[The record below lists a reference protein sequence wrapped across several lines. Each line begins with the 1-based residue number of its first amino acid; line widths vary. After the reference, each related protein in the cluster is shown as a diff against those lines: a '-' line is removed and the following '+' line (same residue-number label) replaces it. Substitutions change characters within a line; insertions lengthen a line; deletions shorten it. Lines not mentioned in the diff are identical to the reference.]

1 MGMGGNKTQTTTQST
16 EGGSSTNY
24 APWISPS
31 QQGLAGIALAQNMHN
46 LTPQQ
51 QAIAGFT
58 PDQLQGMDYTRRFA
72 ADQFGSGS
80 PNYMTG
86 DSFKEYMNPYL
97 DTVGRTAV
105 DGMRREHENNL
116 ARSGVK
122 AANGV
127 AFGGSG
133 AALERAQMARGMNEA
148 VPQVL
153 GNIMSQGFDRAT
165 NAAMSARTLN
175 DNLDQSRSGRQMSAI
190 QGLLGAGGLQQG
202 LAQKS
207 LDLPYESL
215 KRIAA
220 FVPGVYDQ
228 NQSYWSSGNSTQ
240 PDNSPGMFQQ
250 LLGLG
255 GTILTGDAKGGGT
268 VGGNLLSKLIGG

>member
-1 MGMGGNKTQTTTQST
+1 MSLFGNKTQTTTQST
-16 EGGSSTNY
+16 EGGSTTNY
-24 APWISPS
+24 APWIGPS
-31 QQGLAGIALAQNMHN
+31 QQGLAGIALMQNMHN

-51 QAIAGFT
+51 HSIAGFT
-58 PDQLQGMDYTRRFA
+58 PDQLQGMDYTRQFA
-72 ADQFGSGS
+72 AEQFGGGS

-86 DSFKEYMNPYL
+86 DSFKEYMNPFL
-97 DTVGRTAV
+97 DTVGKTAV

-133 AALERAQMARGMNEA
+133 AALERAQLARGMNEA
-148 VPQVL
+148 VPAVL

-240 PDNSPGMFQQ
+240 PDNSPGMLQQ
-250 LLGLG
+250 LLGG
-255 GTILTGDAKGGGT
+255 GLTLAGMKSDGGGT
-268 VGGNLLSKLIGG
+268 LGGNFLSKLLG